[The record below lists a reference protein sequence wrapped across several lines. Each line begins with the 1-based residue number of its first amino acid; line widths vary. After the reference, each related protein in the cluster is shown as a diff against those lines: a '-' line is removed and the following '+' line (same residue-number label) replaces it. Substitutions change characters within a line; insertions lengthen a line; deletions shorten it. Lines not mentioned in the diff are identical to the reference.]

1 MRSSYSSLYESP
13 RRGWEENRRKKKKKR
28 GANTREERTDGT
40 AEECRRDEKLWMDA
54 KRTAEKG
61 VKRDVKAYQRMHKIK
76 HKKVST
82 QFCKRSHG
90 LKHER
95 IHEKLSSRLRCT
107 EKGLETDEGLSVL

>member
-82 QFCKRSHG
+82 QFCAVA
-90 LKHER
+90 
-95 IHEKLSSRLRCT
+95 IKLSRYNSLYNIYEMLSESRSCYF
-107 EKGLETDEGLSVL
+107 